1 MKIHAVAPVSA
12 SKTADLP
19 DDQEAPDPP
28 AATAVLVTV
37 VVDALTQATT
47 ETVSASVTP
56 AASGERGTRTVEVK
70 VEVRHTAASEEPRHS
85 TPAHAPPPPAKAPP
99 TRSPPPTVQPKV
111 AAFKSGTRGVRGGA
125 AVEGDEGADDG
136 LIDDLV
142 IQLAADLNAMQPVKL
157 RGRGR
162 RSGRVSGSDGGVG
175 IDGIDG
181 VDGVDNGE
189 GLDRIVD
196 IPAFLMP
203 VVVPKVPDA
212 SEAPLDRVEGLADGD
227 FADAGAGSD
236 DILVTYYRPPLHNRR
251 LETNGV
257 DDALLL
263 LVASVQDDLP
273 RLRSPGDGVL
283 PVIEPIEIDAFQ
295 KTPGHEEPLAEAQAT
310 DTLNWY
316 PDRAVTWACTVAAR
330 AVVSAG
336 RAGAGRRSLR
346 RHFRIHQS
354 SDPRS
359 QGVVERAA
367 FWVRADTCAPA
378 AAIAQRR
385 PTYPRARVRCAAAA
399 GCGASSAF
407 KPVAGAIAAPWH
419 PLCDDIGLGLTTW
432 SPLAS
437 GLLTGKYRTGIPADS
452 RATMAGMDFLFDGLT
467 DAGRNAALAKL
478 EGIAVSPRQTRLEM
492 AY

>member
-19 DDQEAPDPP
+19 DDQEAPDPS

-47 ETVSASVTP
+47 ETVSASVAP
-56 AASGERGTRTVEVK
+56 ASGGERGTRTVEVK
-70 VEVRHTAASEEPRHS
+70 VEVRHTAASEEPRH
-85 TPAHAPPPPAKAPP
+85 PAPTHAAPPPAKAPP
-99 TRSPPPTVQPKV
+99 PRNPPPTVQPKV
-111 AAFKSGTRGVRGGA
+111 AAFKSGTRGVRGGS

-142 IQLAADLNAMQPVKL
+142 IQLAADLNAMQPVKP

-175 IDGIDG
+175 IDGIDS
-181 VDGVDNGE
+181 VDYGDA
-189 GLDRIVD
+189 LDRIVD
-196 IPAFLMP
+196 IPAFLLP
-203 VVVPKVPDA
+203 VVAPKVPDA
-212 SEAPLDRVEGLADGD
+212 SEAPLERIESLIDGD
-227 FADAGAGSD
+227 VADAGTGSD

-295 KTPGHEEPLAEAQAT
+295 KTPGHEEPLAEEQAT

-316 PDRAVTWACTVAAR
+316 PDRAVTWPCMVAAR
-330 AVVSAG
+330 AVVSAA

-346 RHFRIHQS
+346 RQLCIHQS

-367 FWVRADTCAPA
+367 FWVRADTCAPV
-378 AAIAQRR
+378 AAIAQRK
-385 PTYPRARVRCAAAA
+385 PTYPRARVRCVAAA
-399 GCGASSAF
+399 GCSASSAF
-407 KPVAGAIAAPWH
+407 NPVGAAIAAPWH
-419 PLCDDIGLGLTTW
+419 PVKSDRFW
-432 SPLAS
+432 
-437 GLLTGKYRTGIPADS
+437 
-452 RATMAGMDFLFDGLT
+452 
-467 DAGRNAALAKL
+467 
-478 EGIAVSPRQTRLEM
+478 
-492 AY
+492 